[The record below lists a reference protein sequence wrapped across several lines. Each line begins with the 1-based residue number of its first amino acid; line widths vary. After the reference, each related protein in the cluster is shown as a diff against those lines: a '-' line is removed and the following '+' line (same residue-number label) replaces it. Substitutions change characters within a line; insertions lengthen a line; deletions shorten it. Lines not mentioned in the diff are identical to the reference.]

1 MERKWFLT
9 FNVSMNDKE
18 WKIQLKIRSTCVLH
32 GDVMLV
38 ANSLDTNEI
47 QRANAKIP
55 NAGQEILIIIGVW
68 QPLMMDEF

>member
-1 MERKWFLT
+1 MTKNEKYNSKFE
-9 FNVSMNDKE
+9 V
-18 WKIQLKIRSTCVLH
+18 H

>member
-1 MERKWFLT
+1 MKNTTQFH
-9 FNVSMNDKE
+9 
-18 WKIQLKIRSTCVLH
+18 VLH